1 MSIKSKKIIKNI
13 TVDKLAEMVQRG
25 FLDQSEKFDSKLK
38 NFATKSDL
46 KKLSATVTDLSATV
60 TDLSATVTDL
70 SATVTDLSATVTD
83 LSATVAN
90 GFKAQED
97 KFATKKDFR
106 NMEDQMLTGFDKILG
121 KLDRIEQENIV
132 HAHKHKIIEEM
143 LKIRN

>member
-46 KKLSATVTDLSATV
+46 KK
-60 TDLSATVTDL
+60 
-70 SATVTDLSATVTD
+70 LSATVTD